1 MSTQDSNNVVIT
13 GGTINGIDPI
23 PVESGGTGAST
34 IEEARTNLDAQQHSD
49 RLDRIASLDHNN
61 IDNQIIMSLGGGI
74 DQWNIIT
81 AETARVELGLKI
93 GATAESGDVQ
103 AWDSKLQNFSD
114 GNPIPD
120 SLIFSGDYFIT
131 TPGVKGQFWSADG
144 EEAGIW
150 RSFSSHFN
158 NIDNEGNL
166 EDTISINTGT
176 EEGDIVELELGWN
189 GDLERVM
196 LPGVDGSQLT
206 GLNAE
211 QINTPTDQYPGPVS
225 TLQFLLLKDL
235 RLDPVDG
242 SPDSTFGP
250 VQGQLDLKA
259 HSGQNEDITEIIGLT
274 TMLAVTQGGPGA
286 SNADTA
292 RLNLDAQQQNVHL
305 DDLSDGELSATAV
318 EHGTWFID
326 HGGDPGQ
333 MWAWEL
339 QDTLLPYDEETNKY
353 GTWIDGGDITRVY
366 TEEGMGL
373 FVGGNGSY
381 AQDIGD
387 VEILVDA
394 GTDVDQIPRLVENP
408 DGGGG
413 GSLPVVDG
421 SQLYGLDATQILS
434 TKTGDGVPATP
445 GPVSN
450 EQFELL
456 SDLRTDPD
464 ADHPVEDYTHGD
476 VQAQFDNKQQQSDVL
491 DDIVDA
497 TEANVA
503 EYDLLIYKSS
513 EDDGSWELLKSDDE
527 EYHITASRVEHGD
540 FFISEAGIAGDIWM
554 SDGSE
559 AGAWWKAGMYLTI
572 GNDTLDVNVGTA
584 ANQVIALNAEAQLPA
599 VDASLLLGLT
609 AEQIN
614 VVGGEPSVTN
624 EEFNALGDLR
634 LESTDATE
642 AEDNWRLTYG
652 IVQDQ
657 LDDKQNGNANLD
669 DLADGEL
676 TYDKVEFGEFFIKQA
691 GDDDKVWTWVG
702 TEADGAGSWIMPPGA
717 QRLNDLMDA
726 STMPLAGDDESSDN
740 VFIGE
745 GSGNTIDGGGG
756 NGNLNTALG
765 RNTLASLED
774 GNLNVAIGKDAG
786 QNIVDGN
793 GNILIGFNAGKDLG
807 INASNKLIINNNNS
821 CLLYTSPSPRDLST
835 SRMPSSA

>member
-1 MSTQDSNNVVIT
+1 MLDEDDENELLTGHLIIYDAEVERKWVSQGGAAARNTLGLGEMSIQEPDNVNIT
-13 GGTINGIDPI
+13 GGRIVGIELDSLI
-23 PVESGGTGAST
+23 GELGVEYGGTGASDP
-34 IEEARTNLDAQQHSD
+34 EEARTNLDAQKHSD
-49 RLDRIASLDHNN
+49 WLDDIASFDLNDPENEN
-61 IDNQIIMSLGGGI
+61 YNQIIMSKKGGLHE
-74 DQWNIIT
+74 WSMVA
-81 AETARVELGLKI
+81 AETARDSLGLKI
-93 GATAESGDVQ
+93 GATDDPGDVQ
-103 AWDSKLQNFSD
+103 AYSDALQNFSD
-114 GNPIPD
+114 
-120 SLIFSGDYFIT
+120 
-131 TPGVKGQFWSADG
+131 
-144 EEAGIW
+144 
-150 RSFSSHFN
+150 
-158 NIDNEGNL
+158 
-166 EDTISINTGT
+166 
-176 EEGDIVELELGWN
+176 
-189 GDLERVM
+189 
-196 LPGVDGSQLT
+196 
-206 GLNAE
+206 
-211 QINTPTDQYPGPVS
+211 
-225 TLQFLLLKDL
+225 
-235 RLDPVDG
+235 
-242 SPDSTFGP
+242 
-250 VQGQLDLKA
+250 
-259 HSGQNEDITEIIGLT
+259 
-274 TMLAVTQGGPGA
+274 A
-286 SNADTA
+286 S
-292 RLNLDAQQQNVHL
+292 
-305 DDLSDGELSATAV
+305 
-318 EHGTWFID
+318 
-326 HGGDPGQ
+326 
-333 MWAWEL
+333 
-339 QDTLLPYDEETNKY
+339 ET
-353 GTWIDGGDITRVY
+353 
-366 TEEGMGL
+366 
-373 FVGGNGSY
+373 
-381 AQDIGD
+381 
-387 VEILVDA
+387 
-394 GTDVDQIPRLVENP
+394 
-408 DGGGG
+408 
-413 GSLPVVDG
+413 
-421 SQLYGLDATQILS
+421 
-434 TKTGDGVPATP
+434 
-445 GPVSN
+445 
-450 EQFELL
+450 
-456 SDLRTDPD
+456 
-464 ADHPVEDYTHGD
+464 
-476 VQAQFDNKQQQSDVL
+476 
-491 DDIVDA
+491 
-497 TEANVA
+497 NVA
-503 EYDLLIYKSS
+503 EYDLLIYKTN
-513 EDDGSWELLKSDDE
+513 EDDGSWELLKGDDE

-540 FFISEAGIAGDIWM
+540 FFISEAGITGDIWM

-786 QNIVDGN
+786 QNIVDGS

-821 CLLYTSPSPRDLST
+821 ADLVTNPLIEGDFVAGEVLINNSLYSTNSLHLGSSTDPKFTIVQNEGDIAIKSEEEGKKISFAVNGDDELLIMETVDGEEVIQLIGTTKIVSDETNATYINIDESGANLNLTGQEDVVVNAAQDVVVNATEDVVVNATEEFTLNGNNISLTGAEIITIKNESGQDNKISFVVNDEDELLKMESDGIIKLVGTTKIAADDDTDSYINASEDGTRLNVKGADKVLVHALNSPCLLYTSPSPRD
-835 SRMPSSA
+835 RG